1 MANGDVDIVV
11 EDVQGLF
18 ESIRSSPSA
27 FPLIQILIDM
37 VPSGRRD
44 ISPTSFDPR
53 VVSIGPLH
61 REDKTLQ
68 AFEHQKHMH
77 ASDLLNSPCG
87 SSNQTLKECVQK
99 VLATTDRIRACYDNI
114 KIEKYNDNELAKMMV
129 IDACFILQFIRVL
142 TNSSDEAVAF
152 LRASSIIYDLMLF
165 ENQIP
170 FFILQD
176 IFDSTILTSEPKAS
190 LPHLILQL
198 VQFFN
203 IFETNIP
210 VQSSYPIEPNDHILG
225 FLEKCFRPSKE
236 YSPLQALPS
245 VAMHST
251 VELERSGVIF
261 KPNIDARWAMT
272 INFQSSTAFN
282 CFSWSRDKPTLRMPV
297 LRIDNFTESILR
309 NLIAYE
315 QSSSSY
321 RTCGYV
327 TSYAMAM
334 DMLVDTEEDIGKLIE
349 SKVVVNHL
357 GSNEKAADMI
367 NSLCKELPFRRFYY
381 FDDWREMD
389 RHYNSYWPKNIAALK
404 RTYFSNPW
412 SMIALV
418 AAIVLFALTVVQTI
432 YTVNAI

>member
-18 ESIRSSPSA
+18 ESVRSSPSA
-27 FPLIQILIDM
+27 FPLIPIFIDI

-68 AFEHQKHMH
+68 AFEHQKLMH
-77 ASDLLNSPCG
+77 ASDLLNSLRR

-176 IFDSTILTSEPKAS
+176 IFNSTILTSEPKAS

-225 FLEKCFRPSKE
+225 FLEKCCRPSKE

-251 VELERSGVIF
+251 AELERAGVMF
-261 KPNIDARWAMT
+261 KPKTDARWAMAM
-272 INFQSSTAFN
+272 NFQPSAFN

-315 QSSSSY
+315 QSSSTY

-327 TSYAMAM
+327 TSYALAM
-334 DMLVDTEEDIGKLIE
+334 DMLVDTEEDIAKLIE

-418 AAIVLFALTVVQTI
+418 AAIMLFALTVVQTI